1 LIQVNGGWS
10 CEQRHALRGLTR
22 GYQMPRRSKVARP
35 PGRRA
40 NCPSGGS
47 SGAVG
52 LFREA
57 ICLQDIADLT
67 AGAGDLESYSTG
79 TTMHDAISECASNI
93 QKSAV
98 VLNSASGKA
107 GRFLMP
113 ELV

>member
-1 LIQVNGGWS
+1 MRSAGLRADIRCRGAAKSPGLQIA
-10 CEQRHALRGLTR
+10 EQTVHPAG
-22 GYQMPRRSKVARP
+22 PV
-35 PGRRA
+35 
-40 NCPSGGS
+40 
-47 SGAVG
+47 GAVG